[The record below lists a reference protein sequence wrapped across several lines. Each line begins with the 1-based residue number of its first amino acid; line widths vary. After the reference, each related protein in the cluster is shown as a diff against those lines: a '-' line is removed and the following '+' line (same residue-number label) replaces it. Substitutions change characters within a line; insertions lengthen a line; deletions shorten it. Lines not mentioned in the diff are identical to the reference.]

1 MYSEPEERDRKG
13 REKERMDMSRM
24 MQRGG
29 QGEMRGKERSK
40 ARLL

>member
-1 MYSEPEERDRKG
+1 MYSEPEEREEKG
-13 REKERMDMSRM
+13 REKERTDTSRM

-29 QGEMRGKERSK
+29 HDEMRGKERSK